1 MKLAN
6 SLVGSKRSQILTRGC
21 FFFVSEQ
28 RAQKVETTSTPMFK
42 LAARKVLSPINSN
55 VNIDPISPIQQYI
68 AEDMTQ
74 NTDTPLNKLKAMS
87 CNLKVQNMQ
96 DINH

>member
-1 MKLAN
+1 
-6 SLVGSKRSQILTRGC
+6 
-21 FFFVSEQ
+21 
-28 RAQKVETTSTPMFK
+28 MFK

-68 AEDMTQ
+68 ADDMTQ

-96 DINH
+96 DINHRNSSFFSKF